1 MGVACMLECMAIHM
15 KEWGMLRAPSP
26 AVHIPVQGVTGWGE
40 VAESVGRGIS
50 TLLLGS
56 TALAKEK
63 EQVETTGDLAEFSR
77 RLHAIGDET
86 RAQLAERD
94 VQDWDYAWQEVSE
107 PRFAEAVAELPP
119 AAREAGRE
127 FAEYYSRRAALEA
140 LRDRELQQLGKARNH
155 WQQRVDAAVQAG
167 DAEQAEHWLQSAAG
181 VFVPQGELEGERARV
196 RSRACSAGW
205 RAALAE
211 RPLQALADWELASPD
226 SLPQDPSEKQQLQAA
241 VELARKSARAQL
253 GQEMAQL
260 SAQQQP
266 YDDSAL
272 ERATTAGLISR
283 AQLENAQQKPQEL
296 QTGELCCWQR
306 RVDEVADDESARLDL
321 QLDILTSPMLPQQR
335 NGLMARLN
343 AGGGVPQGDRQA
355 LSYTLWD
362 NYSAGYFGVP
372 GDDAALQRLS
382 QLQQSGSAILAN
394 EGREAAFRWLESEQ
408 GDKERWVCFT
418 SFNN

>member
-1 MGVACMLECMAIHM
+1 MLECMAIHM

-40 VAESVGRGIS
+40 VAESVGRGASALI
-50 TLLLGS
+50 LGS
-56 TALAKEK
+56 SALAKEK

-94 VQDWDYAWQEVSE
+94 VQDWDYAWQEVSA

-127 FAEYYSRRAALEA
+127 FAEYYSRRAAVEA

-181 VFVPQGELEGERARV
+181 VFVPQSELEEERTRV
-196 RSRACSAGW
+196 RSRACVAGW
-205 RAALAE
+205 RASLAE
-211 RPLQALADWELASPD
+211 RPLQALADWAVASPE
-226 SLPQDPSEKQQLQAA
+226 SLPQEQSAKQKLQAE
-241 VELARKSARAQL
+241 VELTRQTVRAQL
-253 GQEMAQL
+253 GQELAQL
-260 SAQQQP
+260 SDQQQP
-266 YDDSAL
+266 YDDRVLEQAASA
-272 ERATTAGLISR
+272 GIISR
-283 AQLENAQQKPQEL
+283 AQLANAQSKAQEL
-296 QTGELCCWQR
+296 TTGELCCWQR
-306 RVDEVADDESARLDL
+306 RVDEVADDEAARLDL
-321 QLDILTSPMLPQQR
+321 QLDILTAPMLPQER
-335 NGLMARLN
+335 TALMARLN
-343 AGGGVPQGDRQA
+343 AGAAVPPGDRQA

-362 NYSAGYFGVP
+362 YYSAGYFGCP
-372 GDDAALQRLS
+372 GDEAALRRLA
-382 QLQQSGSAILAN
+382 QLQQAGSAKLA
-394 EGREAAFRWLESEQ
+394 EDGREAAFRWLEGEQ
-408 GDKERWVCFT
+408 GGKERWVCFT

>member
-1 MGVACMLECMAIHM
+1 MLECMAIHM

-40 VAESVGRGIS
+40 VAESVGRGASALI
-50 TLLLGS
+50 LGS
-56 TALAKEK
+56 SALAKEK

-94 VQDWDYAWQEVSE
+94 VQDWDYAWQEVSA

-127 FAEYYSRRAALEA
+127 FAEYYSRRAAVEA
-140 LRDRELQQLGKARNH
+140 LRDRELQQLGKARKN

-181 VFVPQGELEGERARV
+181 VFVPQSELEEERTRV
-196 RSRACSAGW
+196 RSRACVAGW
-205 RAALAE
+205 RASLAE
-211 RPLQALADWELASPD
+211 RPLQALADWAVASPE
-226 SLPQDPSEKQQLQAA
+226 SLPQEQSAKQKLQAE
-241 VELARKSARAQL
+241 VELTRQTVRAQL
-253 GQEMAQL
+253 GQELAQL

-266 YDDSAL
+266 YDDSVL
-272 ERATTAGLISR
+272 EQAASAGIISR
-283 AQLENAQQKPQEL
+283 AQLANAQSKAQEL
-296 QTGELCCWQR
+296 TTGELCCWQR
-306 RVDEVADDESARLDL
+306 RVDEVADDEAARLDL
-321 QLDILTSPMLPQQR
+321 QLDILTAPMLPQER
-335 NGLMARLN
+335 TALMARLN
-343 AGGGVPQGDRQA
+343 AGAAVPPGDRQA

-362 NYSAGYFGVP
+362 YYSAGYFGCP
-372 GDDAALQRLS
+372 GDEAALQRLA
-382 QLQQSGSAILAN
+382 QLQQAGSAKLA
-394 EGREAAFRWLESEQ
+394 EDGREAAFRWLEGEQ
-408 GDKERWVCFT
+408 GGKERWVCFT